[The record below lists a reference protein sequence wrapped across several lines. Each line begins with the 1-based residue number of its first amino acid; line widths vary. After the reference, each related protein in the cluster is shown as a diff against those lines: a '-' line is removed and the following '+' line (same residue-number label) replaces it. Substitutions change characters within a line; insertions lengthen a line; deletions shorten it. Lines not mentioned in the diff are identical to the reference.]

1 MKWYE
6 AFNLWISIFC
16 APVDQSFVW
25 LFGFA
30 PIFLKMICASM
41 LILTLGKIL
50 DMYER
55 KTYHI
60 IKFALYIWFL
70 FYTLYCLE
78 FINTINEY
86 DALDWSSILFG
97 IFAPLCLIIVGYFL
111 KSKFKA
117 YFHFD
122 FYYILMIF
130 YFIIG
135 CLWYSYRS
143 DQINF
148 SMYIFFWSLLLL
160 LVYLFSH
167 ITKGILN
174 VSGDERTSLWKR
186 CKIISK
192 VIFFTIIY
200 TVVQDWLVAL
210 NPEKGGYPENWVIG
224 IVGLVPSCLLTL
236 MYYEGYKK
244 HIFVFLIFF
253 FFSWLMYDARDFV
266 LFISTLV
273 GFILFLISLAF
284 CLALLILYKKRAETI
299 GLAFL
304 FTIVYCGIFAIL
316 FALNNEKIV
325 QNWVLGL
332 FFTILFCVLYL
343 LPAGKFWLIIK
354 KFHLFMI
361 LFWLSWFLIDLTDF
375 TTSLISVYA

>member
-16 APVDQSFVW
+16 APVDGIFVW

-30 PIFLKMICASM
+30 PSVLKMICASM

-70 FYTLYCLE
+70 LYTLYCLE
-78 FINTINEY
+78 FITAISEY

-111 KSKFKA
+111 KNKFKV

-135 CLWYSYRS
+135 CLWYAYRPE
-143 DQINF
+143 QINF
-148 SMYIFFWSLLLL
+148 SMYVFFWSLLLL

-174 VSGDERTSLWKR
+174 VSGDERTSLWR
-186 CKIISK
+186 RLKIISK

-210 NPEKGGYPENWVIG
+210 NPEKEGYPENWVIG

-284 CLALLILYKKRAETI
+284 CLALLVLYKKRAETI

-304 FTIVYCGIFAIL
+304 FTFVYCGIFAIL
-316 FALNNEKIV
+316 FSLNNEKIV

-375 TTSLISVYA
+375 STTLISVYA